1 VSDLKNPTPLKDGLR
16 DPADEAAVS
25 RMWQAI
31 DARFPQRRSKRS
43 LSIVLGPLAAVAA
56 GVAIVALLPR
66 DPGPLSMADG
76 HAVVSVEAPAGGSR
90 LKMSDGSTIEL
101 GAGARLDPI
110 ESSSSSFIAVLERGQ
125 ASFDIV
131 PGGPRRWQIECGLAT
146 VEVVGTKFSCVR
158 SPTGLHVTVERGVVL
173 VRGEQI
179 VNHVR
184 RLAAGESM
192 DIVDEK
198 ALPAPADPRAHDKPA
213 AGETPPAPAV
223 VDETPHAAGG
233 TGARAAAG
241 PTWRELARSGHH
253 REAFATLG
261 TQGIRREAKRLG
273 IADLFA
279 LADVAR
285 LSGHPAEAVAPLQ
298 RIVDGFASDRQAPLA
313 AFALGRL
320 QLDDLNQPRA
330 AAVSFSRALELGAPQ
345 SLRDA
350 VRARLAEAQAR
361 IRSEEARSRE

>member
-1 VSDLKNPTPLKDGLR
+1 VSDLKFPLKEGLR

-31 DARFPQRRSKRS
+31 DARFPQRRTRRS
-43 LSIVLGPLAAVAA
+43 WSIVIAPLVAAAA
-56 GVAIVALLPR
+56 GVAVVAFLR
-66 DPGPLSMADG
+66 HDPGPLRLADG
-76 HAVVSVEAPAGGSR
+76 SAIVAVDSPAGGAR
-90 LKMSDGSTIEL
+90 LALSDGSNIEL
-101 GAGARLDPI
+101 AAGARLEPI
-110 ESSSSSFIAVLERGQ
+110 ESSASSFVAVLERGD
-125 ASFDIV
+125 ARFEV
-131 PGGPRRWQIECGLAT
+131 TPGGPRRWQIECGLAT
-146 VEVVGTKFSCVR
+146 VEVVGTKFSCAR
-158 SPTGLHVTVERGVVL
+158 RPHALHVGVERGVVL
-173 VRGEQI
+173 VRGERI

-192 DIVDEK
+192 DILDEN
-198 ALPAPADPRAHDKPA
+198 AAAEATAAGVRGEAAAAEAPAAPAIVEEPAPGARP
-213 AGETPPAPAV
+213 G
-223 VDETPHAAGG
+223 
-233 TGARAAAG
+233 GARAGG

-261 TQGIRREAKRLG
+261 TQGIRREVKRLG

-285 LSGHPAEAVAPLQ
+285 LSGHPTEAVAPLQ
-298 RIVDGFASDRQAPLA
+298 RIVDGFPADRQAPLA

-330 AAVSFSRALELGAPQ
+330 AAASFTRALELGAPQ

-350 VRARLAEAQAR
+350 VKTRLAEAQAR
-361 IRSEEARSRE
+361 IRSDQR